1 MRNGQIPAWLLF
13 SGGCGNTTL
22 LEAMRPK
29 TNQDVFKLSVIIN
42 GLDDGSSTGEIRRLL
57 DYRCHGIS
65 DFLKVIVTLAEDKI
79 LADSLNCRCPK
90 EKTLKDRL
98 KLYHDLY
105 LFIEQNAIPKYFS
118 PFSLL
123 PPESLSQ
130 IKTHLCSFLEY
141 CYTNRDKL
149 IDIDDFKVGNIV
161 FASMLIK
168 NDMGFN
174 RTLVSFSD
182 FCSLPERKINI
193 LANSDEVRYLTGV
206 LKNGCLLPNEA
217 AVVRTR
223 TTDFIKEIFQLPMP
237 LSMNQIRKICSSE
250 LNEKIAMLNLLAD
263 LPRISESAENAI
275 MKSDLI
281 IYGLGTPYSSIL
293 PSIATRGM
301 AKTISA
307 TNCPKVLIANLKK
320 ESSNS
325 MATSHLIGDMLKYL
339 SLSVGETAIEVM
351 PEQLITH
358 IIVPLDTDGNDTSI
372 VNVDDEN
379 IARLFPWLKII
390 KDDII
395 AKDSKYVHDGQK
407 LLGTLLSVA

>member
-1 MRNGQIPAWLLF
+1 MTNEQVPAWSLF

-22 LEAMRPK
+22 LKAMRPK
-29 TNQDVFKLSVIIN
+29 INQDVFKLSVIIN

-65 DFLKVIVTLAEDKI
+65 DFLKIIVTLTEDKI
-79 LADSLNCRCPK
+79 LADSLSCRCPRVR
-90 EKTLKDRL
+90 TLKDRL

-105 LFIEQNAIPKYFS
+105 LFIEQNAIPEYFH

-123 PPESLSQ
+123 QPESLSQ
-130 IKTHLCSFLEY
+130 IQTHLCSFLDY
-141 CYTNRDKL
+141 CYLNRDKL
-149 IDIDDFKVGNIV
+149 IDIDDFKIGNIV

-168 NDMGFN
+168 NDMDFN
-174 RTLVSFSD
+174 RTLMGFSD
-182 FCSLPERKINI
+182 FCSLPGHKIDI

-223 TTDFIKEIFQLPMP
+223 TTDFIKQIFQLPMP

-250 LNEKIAMLNLLAD
+250 LDEKITTLNLLAD
-263 LPRISESAENAI
+263 LPRISVNTENAI
-275 MKSDLI
+275 VKSDLI

-293 PSIATRGM
+293 PSIATRGV
-301 AKTISA
+301 AKTIST

-325 MATSHLIGDMLKYL
+325 MATSHLIADLLEYL
-339 SLSVGETAIEVM
+339 SLSVGKTASEIM

-358 IIVPLDTDGNDTSI
+358 IIVPQDIDGNDASI
-372 VNVDDEN
+372 INVDDEN
-379 IARLFPWLKII
+379 IARLFPWLKILMV
-390 KDDII
+390 DII
-395 AKDSKYVHDGQK
+395 AKGGKFAHDGQK
-407 LLGTLLSVA
+407 LLDILLSVA

>member
-1 MRNGQIPAWLLF
+1 
-13 SGGCGNTTL
+13 
-22 LEAMRPK
+22 
-29 TNQDVFKLSVIIN
+29 
-42 GLDDGSSTGEIRRLL
+42 
-57 DYRCHGIS
+57 
-65 DFLKVIVTLAEDKI
+65 
-79 LADSLNCRCPK
+79 
-90 EKTLKDRL
+90 
-98 KLYHDLY
+98 
-105 LFIEQNAIPKYFS
+105 
-118 PFSLL
+118 
-123 PPESLSQ
+123 
-130 IKTHLCSFLEY
+130 
-141 CYTNRDKL
+141 
-149 IDIDDFKVGNIV
+149 
-161 FASMLIK
+161 
-168 NDMGFN
+168 
-174 RTLVSFSD
+174 
-182 FCSLPERKINI
+182 
-193 LANSDEVRYLTGV
+193 
-206 LKNGCLLPNEA
+206 
-217 AVVRTR
+217 
-223 TTDFIKEIFQLPMP
+223 
-237 LSMNQIRKICSSE
+237 
-250 LNEKIAMLNLLAD
+250 LLAD